1 MRDRRV
7 RKALIVR
14 WEQTCIRSKTVF
26 TGDKLSG
33 VDDEFP
39 IRNFFAGL
47 NKADVKSRTN
57 S

>member
-1 MRDRRV
+1 V
-7 RKALIVR
+7 LIVQ
-14 WEQTCIRSKTVF
+14 WKETCICSKAVF

-47 NKADVKSRTN
+47 NKADVESRTK

>member
-1 MRDRRV
+1 M
-7 RKALIVR
+7 
-14 WEQTCIRSKTVF
+14 RSKAVF

-47 NKADVKSRTN
+47 NKADVRSKAN